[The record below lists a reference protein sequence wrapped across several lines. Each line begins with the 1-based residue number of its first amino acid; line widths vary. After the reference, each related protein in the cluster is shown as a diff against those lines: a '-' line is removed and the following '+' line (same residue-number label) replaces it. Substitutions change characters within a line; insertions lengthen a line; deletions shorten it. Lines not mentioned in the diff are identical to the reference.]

1 MIYIDKSGFDS
12 PFVNIFER
20 EGRKFTFVNS
30 MEEVEDSKNN
40 IYITS
45 GYNTFV
51 HRCPATR
58 NYRCCNYYVV
68 DLVEGCPF
76 DCTYCILQEYLN
88 HNFIKVYSNLGRVEE
103 EIISLS
109 KKGVFRLGTGELS
122 DSLAYDHILKL
133 SDFFI
138 PIINKLENIQFEF
151 KTKSANVGRLFNH
164 NPENILVSW
173 SLNPQEIIAAEEHY
187 TADLDERIDAAA
199 KCAEYGYKVGFHFD
213 PLIYY
218 NDFEKG
224 YSDVAKKLFEKIP
237 EQSVEYI
244 SISTFRFI
252 PGLLDTVREK
262 FESSQLLKSDYVK
275 TLDGKMRYFKS
286 LRHYM
291 LGYMVSR
298 IREYWPNVFLYFCME
313 HETVWKQLLGFDP
326 GEREKFESNFPF
338 YRKSL

>member
-1 MIYIDKSGFDS
+1 MIYIDKSARES
-12 PFVNIFER
+12 RFVDIFEND
-20 EGRKFTFVNS
+20 GRTFTFVNS

-51 HRCPATR
+51 HRCPATTC
-58 NYRCCNYYVV
+58 YRCCNYHVV

-88 HNFIKVYSNLGRVEE
+88 HNLVKVHSDLKRVKE

-138 PIINKLENIQFEF
+138 PVINDLENIQFEF

-164 NPENILVSW
+164 NPENIIVSW
-173 SLNPQEIIAAEEHY
+173 SLNPKEIVAAEEHY
-187 TADLDERIDAAA
+187 TAGLNERIDAAA
-199 KCAEYGYKVGFHFD
+199 NCAEYGYKVGFHFD

-218 NDFEKG
+218 NNFETG
-224 YSDVAKKLFEKIP
+224 YEAVIEKLFEKIP

-286 LRHYM
+286 QRHYM
-291 LGYMVSR
+291 LRYVVSE
-298 IREYWPNVFLYFCME
+298 IRKYWPQVFLYFCME
-313 HETVWKQLLGFDP
+313 HESVWKNLLGYDP
-326 GEREKFESNFPF
+326 GERESFEKNFPF

>member
-1 MIYIDKSGFDS
+1 MIYIDKSARNS
-12 PFVNIFER
+12 RFVDIFEND
-20 EGRKFTFVNS
+20 GRKFTFVNS

-51 HRCPATR
+51 HRCPATT

-88 HNFIKVYSNLGRVEE
+88 HNLVKVHSDLDRVKE

-138 PIINKLENIQFEF
+138 PVISDLENIQFEF
-151 KTKSANVGRLFNH
+151 KTKSANVGRLLNH
-164 NPENILVSW
+164 NSENILVSW
-173 SLNPQEIIAAEEHY
+173 SLNPQEIVTAEEHY
-187 TADLDERIDAAA
+187 TAGLDERIEAAA

-224 YSDVAKKLFEKIP
+224 YSDVIKKLFEKIP

-262 FESSQLLKSDYVK
+262 FEGSQLLKSDYVR

-286 LRHYM
+286 LRQYM
-291 LGYMVSR
+291 LRYVVKR
-298 IREYWPNVFLYFCME
+298 IREYWPQVFLYFCME
-313 HETVWKQLLGFDP
+313 HESVWKNLLGYDP
-326 GEREKFESNFPF
+326 GERENFEKNFPF
-338 YRKSL
+338 YHKSL

>member
-1 MIYIDKSGFDS
+1 MIYIDKSASDSRFIDIFD
-12 PFVNIFER
+12 N
-20 EGRKFTFVNS
+20 EGRNFTFVNG
-30 MEEVEDSKNN
+30 MDEVEDSKNN

-51 HRCPATR
+51 HRCPATKI
-58 NYRCCNYYVV
+58 YRCCNYHVV

-88 HNFIKVYSNLGRVEE
+88 HNVVKVHSHVDKVKD

-109 KKGVFRLGTGELS
+109 KKGTFRLGTGELS

-138 PIINKLENIQFEF
+138 PLINKLESIQFEF
-151 KTKSANVGRLFNH
+151 KTKSANVKRLFNH
-164 NPENILVSW
+164 NPKNILVSW
-173 SLNPQEIIAAEEHY
+173 SLNPEEIVAAEEHG
-187 TADLDERIDAAA
+187 AARLDERIDAAA
-199 KCAEYGYKVGFHFD
+199 MCAEYGYKVGFHFD

-218 NDFEKG
+218 NNFEKG
-224 YSDVAKKLFEKIP
+224 YSGVIKRLFEKIP

-252 PGLLDTVREK
+252 PGLLDIVREK
-262 FESSQLLKSDYVK
+262 FSSSQLLKSDYVS

-286 LRHYM
+286 QRYYM
-291 LGYMVSR
+291 LRYVVKS
-298 IREYWPNVFLYFCME
+298 IREYWPHVFLYFCME
-313 HETVWKQLLGFDP
+313 HESVWKNLMGYGP
-326 GEREKFESNFPF
+326 GKREDFEMNFPF
-338 YRKSL
+338 YRKFL